1 MHAFI
6 GRFVLCIQHF
16 ICYAHI
22 CAHKWTSRGKNL
34 SQCIYLLF
42 IIIQCPEAG
51 DQNTEL
57 TISWWPTPHAQVPCF
72 CQVTCHLT
80 QDALWRG
87 TDVIIFAFWEQMHL
101 HKLGL
106 ILDSKFDLFL
116 LPLLWVL
123 QIRLLNLDCVTKN
136 SLLVS
141 FALFIPMTCLC
152 TCFKGY
158 QPIKW

>member
-22 CAHKWTSRGKNL
+22 CAHKWTSRGKNW

-42 IIIQCPEAG
+42 NVLKLGIKTQSLQLVDDPL
-51 DQNTEL
+51 L
-57 TISWWPTPHAQVPCF
+57 TPRYPVF
-72 CQVTCHLT
+72 VRFNLT

-87 TDVIIFAFWEQMHL
+87 TNVIIFAFWEQMHL
-101 HKLGL
+101 HKLAL

-123 QIRLLNLDCVTKN
+123 QIRLLNLDCVTKKLCFVYTN
-136 SLLVS
+136 DLPLH
-141 FALFIPMTCLC
+141 LFQRLSAH
-152 TCFKGY
+152 
-158 QPIKW
+158 

>member
-6 GRFVLCIQHF
+6 GRFVLCLQHF

-22 CAHKWTSRGKNL
+22 CAHKWTHRGKNW

-42 IIIQCPEAG
+42 NVLKLGIKTQSLQLVDDPL
-51 DQNTEL
+51 L
-57 TISWWPTPHAQVPCF
+57 TPRYPVF
-72 CQVTCHLT
+72 VRFNLT

-87 TDVIIFAFWEQMHL
+87 TSVIIFAFWEQMHL
-101 HKLGL
+101 HKLAL

-116 LPLLWVL
+116 LPSLWVL

>member
-22 CAHKWTSRGKNL
+22 CAHKWTSRGKNW

-42 IIIQCPEAG
+42 NVLKLGIKTQSLQLVDDPL
-51 DQNTEL
+51 L
-57 TISWWPTPHAQVPCF
+57 TPRYPVF
-72 CQVTCHLT
+72 VRFNLT

-87 TDVIIFAFWEQMHL
+87 TNVIIFAFWEQMHL
-101 HKLGL
+101 HKLAL

>member
-22 CAHKWTSRGKNL
+22 CAHKWTSRGNNW

-42 IIIQCPEAG
+42 NVLKLGIKTQSLQLVDDPL
-51 DQNTEL
+51 L
-57 TISWWPTPHAQVPCF
+57 TPRYPVF
-72 CQVTCHLT
+72 VRFNLT

-87 TDVIIFAFWEQMHL
+87 TSVIIFAFWEQMHL
-101 HKLGL
+101 HKLAL